1 MEERILIFSNIIIN
15 SKVQVPMVIVN
26 EMKVRANPKS
36 IIPEKIS
43 LLLFY
48 LYQLINIHSFIMNIN
63 STQVQYI
70 RKQQSLRFLW
80 YVRFYHKIN

>member
-1 MEERILIFSNIIIN
+1 MEERVLIFINIIIN

-48 LYQLINIHSFIMNIN
+48 LYQLINIQSFIININ

-70 RKQQSLRFLW
+70 RK
-80 YVRFYHKIN
+80 

>member
-1 MEERILIFSNIIIN
+1 
-15 SKVQVPMVIVN
+15 MVIVN

-48 LYQLINIHSFIMNIN
+48 LYQLINIHSFIININ

-70 RKQQSLRFLW
+70 RKQQSLRFL
-80 YVRFYHKIN
+80 

>member
-48 LYQLINIHSFIMNIN
+48 LYQLINIHSFIININ

-70 RKQQSLRFLW
+70 RKQQSLRFL
-80 YVRFYHKIN
+80 

>member
-1 MEERILIFSNIIIN
+1 MEERVLIFINIIIN

-48 LYQLINIHSFIMNIN
+48 LYQLINIQSFIVNIN

-70 RKQQSLRFLW
+70 RKQQSLRFL
-80 YVRFYHKIN
+80 

>member
-1 MEERILIFSNIIIN
+1 
-15 SKVQVPMVIVN
+15 MVIVN

>member
-1 MEERILIFSNIIIN
+1 MEERILSFSNIIIN

-48 LYQLINIHSFIMNIN
+48 LYQLSNIQSFIININ

-70 RKQQSLRFLW
+70 RKQQSLRFL
-80 YVRFYHKIN
+80 

>member
-1 MEERILIFSNIIIN
+1 MEERVLIFINIIIN

-48 LYQLINIHSFIMNIN
+48 LYQLINIQNFIININ

-70 RKQQSLRFLW
+70 RK
-80 YVRFYHKIN
+80 

>member
-1 MEERILIFSNIIIN
+1 MEERILIFINIIIN

-48 LYQLINIHSFIMNIN
+48 LYQLINIHSFIININ

-70 RKQQSLRFLW
+70 RKQQSLRFL
-80 YVRFYHKIN
+80 

>member
-1 MEERILIFSNIIIN
+1 MEERVLIFINIIIN

-48 LYQLINIHSFIMNIN
+48 LYQLINIQIFIININ

-70 RKQQSLRFLW
+70 RK
-80 YVRFYHKIN
+80 

>member
-36 IIPEKIS
+36 IIPEKI
-43 LLLFY
+43 LLLLLY
-48 LYQLINIHSFIMNIN
+48 LFFVYINLLI
-63 STQVQYI
+63 Y
-70 RKQQSLRFLW
+70 RFL
-80 YVRFYHKIN
+80 

>member
-1 MEERILIFSNIIIN
+1 MEERVLIFINIIIN

-48 LYQLINIHSFIMNIN
+48 LYQLINIQSFIININ
-63 STQVQYI
+63 STQV
-70 RKQQSLRFLW
+70 
-80 YVRFYHKIN
+80 

>member
-1 MEERILIFSNIIIN
+1 
-15 SKVQVPMVIVN
+15 MVIVN

-48 LYQLINIHSFIMNIN
+48 LYQLINIQSFIVNIN

-70 RKQQSLRFLW
+70 RKQQSLRFL
-80 YVRFYHKIN
+80 

>member
-48 LYQLINIHSFIMNIN
+48 LYQLSNIQSFIININ

-70 RKQQSLRFLW
+70 RKQQSLRFL
-80 YVRFYHKIN
+80 

>member
-1 MEERILIFSNIIIN
+1 MEERVLIFINIIIN

-48 LYQLINIHSFIMNIN
+48 LYQLINIQSFIININ

-70 RKQQSLRFLW
+70 RKQQSLRFL
-80 YVRFYHKIN
+80 

>member
-1 MEERILIFSNIIIN
+1 MAIL
-15 SKVQVPMVIVN
+15 N
-26 EMKVRANPKS
+26 EIKVRANPKS

-48 LYQLINIHSFIMNIN
+48 LYQLINIQSFIININ

-70 RKQQSLRFLW
+70 RKQQSLRFL
-80 YVRFYHKIN
+80 